1 MDMVGMNK
9 PDKTV
14 DARGLQCPMPITR
27 SMQAIKKIK
36 IGQTLEILTTDP
48 GSKKDI
54 PIWAQATKQELLSI
68 EENDTGFRF
77 LVNRLK

>member
-1 MDMVGMNK
+1 MVGMSK

-14 DARGLQCPMPITR
+14 DARGLKCPMPITR

-54 PIWAQATKQELLSI
+54 PIWAQATKQELISI

-77 LVNRLK
+77 LIKRMK